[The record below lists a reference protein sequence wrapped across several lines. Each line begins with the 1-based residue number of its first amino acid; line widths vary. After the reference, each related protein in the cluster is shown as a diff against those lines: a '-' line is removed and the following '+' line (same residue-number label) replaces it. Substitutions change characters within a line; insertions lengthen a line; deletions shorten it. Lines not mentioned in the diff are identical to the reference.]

1 MYCERTVVQRVQIHP
16 RFAHETARTREIN
29 RALPYLLR
37 ERKLKDGTVV
47 QSVLSCEVNRM
58 AMVDPHGANLVD
70 CVANARVHAL
80 DLRPGMLVRALR
92 IRSAAGEAL
101 VGTAVGA
108 TVRVTGF
115 GLQCR
120 CRTPVAD
127 APWARVKL
135 VRLDEAS
142 GEWLAVGHG
151 PYLGL
156 PCCAVDPCIVTEDED
171 TDDEGDGRN

>member
-1 MYCERTVVQRVQIHP
+1 MYCERTVVQRVQIPP
-16 RFAHETARTREIN
+16 RFTGELDRTREIN

-37 ERKLKDGTVV
+37 DRKMADGSSV
-47 QSVLSCEVNRM
+47 QAVLSWDVRRM
-58 AMVDPHGANLVD
+58 AAVEPHGANLVD
-70 CVANARVHAL
+70 FIADARVQAVDVH
-80 DLRPGMLVRALR
+80 PGLVVRLLR

-101 VGTAVGA
+101 VGTAFGA

-120 CRTPVAD
+120 CGTAVAD

-135 VRLDEAS
+135 ARLDEAT

-151 PYLGL
+151 PHLGL
-156 PCCAVDPCIVTEDED
+156 PCCETDPCVASDEETEDE
-171 TDDEGDGRN
+171 EG